1 MEAKMVEIWATFKVW
16 IEYIIPIA
24 IFILIVTIAIVST
37 LVSYFRWSRKVK
49 YLEKNGFTRYLHDV
63 SSCGGDNTYAWKNEE
78 TGQIYLE
85 WEIKRLSYKNF
96 KEKLGDVNETKF

>member
-1 MEAKMVEIWATFKVW
+1 MVEIWATFKVW

-24 IFILIVTIAIVST
+24 VVILIVAIAIVST
-37 LVSYFRWSRKVK
+37 LVSSFRWSRKVK
-49 YLEKNGFTRYLHDV
+49 YLVNPCFSRYLHDV

-85 WEIKRLSYKNF
+85 WEIKRLSYSNF
-96 KEKLGDVNETKF
+96 KDKIGRCK